1 MTRAELHLYCEVR
14 QPTRTNGPL
23 GDRCLKEIG
32 TFSYSSIIKSVH
44 FNEEDAPTCQGPKR
58 RIALDASLSVV
69 GLCGDQRLKHSLPHL
84 IEGKL

>member
-44 FNEEDAPTCQGPKR
+44 FNEEDAPTCQQWPK
-58 RIALDASLSVV
+58 APDST
-69 GLCGDQRLKHSLPHL
+69 
-84 IEGKL
+84 